1 MQTINENNH
10 PVMTTLHLSKPS
22 MKTTFNDDNA
32 PPKLAKSHIRLR
44 TPLVAKVTTLL
55 SNIAL
60 LQHEETQFIPVFST
74 TGCTPY
80 FSAFPSIFVWEY
92 NVVDLLEARKT
103 RGVWQAAIY
112 RNELSSTQQL
122 VALPSNSNTA
132 QQSRAI
138 TAYQTMQAACITAFM
153 LYIMLYN
160 AERYITSFYMLHSTE
175 SHA

>member
-1 MQTINENNH
+1 MEIIMKWQCSTYANH
-10 PVMTTLHLSKPS
+10 QWEQPSSDDNTPPKLAIHEKPP
-22 MKTTFNDDNA
+22 FNDDNA

-60 LQHEETQFIPVFST
+60 LQQEDTQFIPVFST

-112 RNELSSTQQL
+112 RNELSSTQQFSGPTL
-122 VALPSNSNTA
+122 QLKHSSALKSYHSISNNASC
-132 QQSRAI
+132 
-138 TAYQTMQAACITAFM
+138 MHDCI
-153 LYIMLYN
+153 
-160 AERYITSFYMLHSTE
+160 
-175 SHA
+175 HAVHYAV